1 MQPGETNPAN
11 YSSRHPP
18 SGYDINGREAKI
30 ADEYV
35 NFTVVTAVPKVI
47 TLDGVEQATLKEN
60 VLQQVVKAVEK
71 HP

>member
-1 MQPGETNPAN
+1 MQPGVTNPAD

-35 NFTVVTAVPKVI
+35 NFSVATAVPKVI
-47 TLDGVEQATLKEN
+47 TLDEVEQATN
-60 VLQQVVKAVEK
+60 VLQQVVKAVSDG
-71 HP
+71 H